1 MLASRTSSTFDPG
14 DVVEHQPRSCS
25 QVPSGSVRFRQV
37 PSGSVRFRQVP
48 SSGVIPFSNIVIEV
62 DYQRVETPL
71 WVAKQC

>member
-25 QVPSGSVRFRQV
+25 QVQ
-37 PSGSVRFRQVP
+37 
-48 SSGVIPFSNIVIEV
+48 SSGGITFSKIVIEV

-71 WVAKQC
+71 WVAKQENPTGRLRRRRHCVD